1 MEKWNLSYLV
11 KSEEEFRERLADANT
26 YIEKLASYQ
35 GKLSSQKNFAEFQ
48 NLSLEFT
55 KKFYPLY
62 QFASLRSD
70 LNKKNVEKFFCVLHK
85 KY

>member
-48 NLSLEFT
+48 NFIHFINLLLLEVT
-55 KKFYPLY
+55 
-62 QFASLRSD
+62 
-70 LNKKNVEKFFCVLHK
+70 
-85 KY
+85 

>member
-48 NLSLEFT
+48 
-55 KKFYPLY
+55 
-62 QFASLRSD
+62 
-70 LNKKNVEKFFCVLHK
+70 K
-85 KY
+85 KYSKPTISERTKSIIIRVLGKIKRMVFKKAK